1 MAMSVAFN
9 PADRILT
16 VRVSDRLTGE
26 QWQAAQR
33 AAADRLKEW
42 SADIRVLVIVEAD
55 FAGWD
60 RRAGA
65 WDESPF
71 QSRFDRQT
79 ARMAIVGQKKW
90 EDLVLM
96 FVGKGL
102 RRVEI
107 EYFQPADVAGARQ
120 WLIAAAA
127 REGDAS

>member
-9 PADRILT
+9 PADKVLT

-33 AAADRLKEW
+33 AAAEQLKDW
-42 SADIRVLVIVEAD
+42 RDDIRMLVIVEAD

-71 QSRFDRQT
+71 QSRFDRQID
-79 ARMAIVGQKKW
+79 RMAIVGQKTW

-102 RRVEI
+102 RRAKI
-107 EYFQPADVAGARQ
+107 EYFPPVDVAKARDWLTSDGAN
-120 WLIAAAA
+120 
-127 REGDAS
+127 EGDAT